1 MSVHT
6 TETIRG
12 RQIMSLLRKFQIMH
26 MRINGFYGGKARW
39 WLNAKQ
45 YDEKYNNNYTSAE
58 KKWAYK
64 HGFLPAV
71 VDRYGI
77 NDNNYQDF
85 ISLYDYCHIFP
96 VNDIFR
102 KWINDRVTTRN
113 VLKPFAEYLPKQYFH
128 LYIRDAQVQIIK
140 LLDCPEGYE
149 DNFEGVFQLI
159 RDKGKVAIAKT
170 LGTTFIVLSYE
181 DGQYAI
187 DGEIVTEEELANRII
202 RGLGILIIME
212 YVEAGKMMKSIEP
225 DDHNLLKLIVYNKYA
240 DNPKIGQAYLSINA
254 SKSKNSDFFTD
265 EGPSSMGNEEDL
277 DAKNDEQTKDTEIEQ
292 DDDTIGRNFMENEV
306 ILPKRGQPQKV
317 TRRVFVP
324 INLEDG
330 TFDGGKQ
337 LQENRIVELDAH
349 PVTGAA
355 LKGKIDNWQE
365 IMELIEEIGKFI
377 PQIEYMGIDA
387 ILTDDGIKLVDFS
400 AHPSY
405 PQVVGFNKEMT
416 DYLKL
421 KIDIK
426 KKEVAKWS
434 TKRKNFKKKSNT
446 FMWIR
451 LTRFFC
457 PPKMRPLIYKWW
469 YITVRDDLFSKNG
482 VPLKEKRW
490 AYKHGFLSYRLEQYG
505 ITHDNYKDFISDY
518 DYRYLRHINNKYRV
532 WLEDKITVKY
542 ICSDYNQFFPEYYY
556 HISVRN
562 GQKRT
567 IPLMDCPEDLGSDFE
582 DIFKLVERIGVLACK
597 PQRGS
602 QGQGFYKFSFHE
614 GKYYL
619 NHKEAT
625 KDEVRSILNNEEDQY
640 LITEYIQMHSTLK
653 KIYDGAVNTLRI
665 IVFKKDGKTP
675 VIGNAYMRFGS
686 SKTGA
691 VDNMGAGGMF
701 VQVDIDTGRFHN
713 GKIITENSILPC
725 SHHPDTGELIEGIL
739 PNWDLVKQGVIDLS
753 YAMPQLEYLGFDVA
767 ISEDGMK
774 LPEINRAPG
783 YPKIEKFTSK
793 TNDYL
798 LYKLDQ
804 KRKKYNVTKYTK
816 K

>member
-1 MSVHT
+1 
-6 TETIRG
+6 
-12 RQIMSLLRKFQIMH
+12 MSLLRKFRIMH

-45 YDEKYNNNYTSAE
+45 YDQKYNTEYTAAQ

-64 HGFLPAV
+64 HGFLPSV
-71 VDRYGI
+71 VERYGI
-77 NDNNYQDF
+77 NDSNADQF

-113 VLKPFAEYLPKQYFH
+113 VLKPFAQYLPAQYFQ
-128 LYIRDAQVQIIK
+128 LYRRDNGIQIIK
-140 LLDCPEGYE
+140 LLDCPDEYE
-149 DNFEGVFQLI
+149 DSYEGILDLI
-159 RDKGKVAIAKT
+159 RDKGAVSVAKS
-170 LGTTFIVLSYE
+170 LGTNFITLSFE
-181 DGQYAI
+181 DGQYFF
-187 DGEIVTEEELANRII
+187 DDEPVTDEELINRII
-202 RGLGILIIME
+202 DSLGILVIME
-212 YVEAGKMMKSIEP
+212 RVQCGQAMKALEP
-225 DDHNLLKLIVYNKYA
+225 GDNNYLKLIIYNKHG
-240 DNPKIGQAYLSINA
+240 DNPKVGQAYLSLNA
-254 SKSKNSDFFTD
+254 SPKT
-265 EGPSSMGNEEDL
+265 SSEELFSADGTSYMGSEEDL
-277 DAKNDEQTKDTEIEQ
+277 DEKSAASDMQTKDTEIDQ

-306 ILPKRGQPQKV
+306 VLPRAGESPKI

-324 INLEDG
+324 ISLKDG
-330 TFDGGKQ
+330 SFDGGKQ
-337 LQENRIVELDAH
+337 LCGNTVADLGEH
-349 PVTGAA
+349 PVTGAI
-355 LKGKIDNWQE
+355 LKGRIENFDE
-365 IMELIEEIGKFI
+365 ILSLIEKMGRFI
-377 PQIEYMGIDA
+377 PQIEYMSIDA
-387 ILTDDGIKLVDFS
+387 VLTDDGIKMVDFS

-405 PQVVGFNKEMT
+405 PQAVGFNEEMT

-421 KIDIK
+421 KVK
-426 KKEVAKWS
+426 LKKEEAAKWS
-434 TKRKNFKKKSNT
+434 NKRKNFKKKSNT
-446 FMWIR
+446 FLWIR

-469 YITVRDDLFSKNG
+469 YITVKDDLFSKNG
-482 VPLKEKRW
+482 VSLATKRW

-505 ITHDNYKDFISDY
+505 INKDNYKDFISDY

-562 GQKRT
+562 GEKRV
-567 IPLMDCPEDLGSDFE
+567 IPLMDCPPDCSDKFE
-582 DIFKLVERIGVLACK
+582 DIFKLVKKVGVLACK

-602 QGQGFYKFSFHE
+602 QGEGFYKFSYHD

-619 NHKEAT
+619 NHKEASVEEIT
-625 KDEVRSILNNEEDQY
+625 EILNNEESQY

-653 KIYDGAVNTLRI
+653 KIYDGSVNTLRI

-713 GKIITENSILPC
+713 GKIITENSIVPC
-725 SHHPDTGELIEGIL
+725 SNHPDTGALIEGYL
-739 PNWDLVKQGVIDLS
+739 PNWDIVKQGVIDLS

-783 YPKIEKFTSK
+783 YPKIEKFTPL

-804 KRKKYNVTKYTK
+804 KRKKYNVVHYSK